1 MADLQHRCFASI
13 REIPR
18 QQWDALWPPLAEG
31 YDLYL
36 SQEEAGIAGFDF
48 FYLGL
53 YADEQLVVLAPLF
66 AARFN
71 MGLAMD
77 DTWRQRLGRLQQ
89 RLPWLLVFNTLFC
102 GSPTSEKG
110 VVAIH
115 PDWRRQPATFRA
127 LDLAL
132 RRVARE
138 RGAWMI
144 VFKDFMDADLETLAS
159 MKPLGWFVGDGLP
172 TAALDLPFDSL
183 DAYLANLSTG
193 TRKDMKRKLKK
204 TGEAMQIEAVQDI
217 GHCID
222 EAYRL
227 YMNVHDRGPMSF
239 EVLTREFFLNFS
251 RYSPDHTVYFLYWI
265 TREDGGRRL
274 VGFNFCLHFDDR
286 LIDKYIGM
294 DYSVS
299 RELNLYFVSF
309 LNNVRWCIENGKQIY
324 MLSQGGYE
332 VKQLLGARLI
342 PLRTMTRIVNP
353 VINWIASRFA

>member
-138 RGAWMI
+138 RGAWM
-144 VFKDFMDADLETLAS
+144 
-159 MKPLGWFVGDGLP
+159 
-172 TAALDLPFDSL
+172 
-183 DAYLANLSTG
+183 
-193 TRKDMKRKLKK
+193 
-204 TGEAMQIEAVQDI
+204 
-217 GHCID
+217 
-222 EAYRL
+222 
-227 YMNVHDRGPMSF
+227 
-239 EVLTREFFLNFS
+239 
-251 RYSPDHTVYFLYWI
+251 
-265 TREDGGRRL
+265 
-274 VGFNFCLHFDDR
+274 
-286 LIDKYIGM
+286 
-294 DYSVS
+294 
-299 RELNLYFVSF
+299 
-309 LNNVRWCIENGKQIY
+309 
-324 MLSQGGYE
+324 
-332 VKQLLGARLI
+332 
-342 PLRTMTRIVNP
+342 
-353 VINWIASRFA
+353 